1 MTGRGDTRFLFFSG
15 KGGVGKTTMAAAT
28 AVRLADQGRRTLIV
42 TTDPASNL
50 GDVFGREIGHRITP
64 ISGVENL
71 WAMEIDPDK
80 ATEEYRER
88 VLGPMRAVMPEDVV
102 QVIEEQFRSPCTT
115 EIAAFDRFVDFMDGG
130 GFDAVVFDTAP
141 TGHTLRLLELPVDW
155 SRYIEASAQGAG
167 QTCIGPVQAIQESKE
182 KYDRAVGFLTDP
194 ARTTF
199 VFVLQPEE
207 TIIYETQ
214 RSVDELAGIGIRS
227 QELIV
232 NGIVPAEAAVGEFL
246 QRRYGL
252 QQAYLAE
259 IKSRFSSLPMR
270 LVSLRDIEV
279 RGVDSLREVA
289 AELLDGRRPS
299 SRAGTQPYATT
310 CTQQPAQS
318 DNHHMLSLLSP
329 QASAT
334 KAVFFAGKGGVGKTT
349 LSCVTAV
356 HLASQGVRTL
366 LVTTDPAS
374 HLANVLGCQVTHE
387 PRAVPG
393 RDGLWAAQVDQE
405 KAAQAY
411 KEKVLAEARAHY
423 SEEML
428 MAVKEELE
436 SPCTEEIAAFERF
449 LEYLQDRSYE
459 VVIFDTAPT
468 GHTLRLLSLP
478 FDYSQQVELMV
489 ATTPAAAAARE
500 ASRQRFEAIIQRL
513 RDPSQT
519 VFGFVVYPEY
529 TPIVEAQ
536 RAMEDLKAAGIT
548 TQFVVANQ
556 VIPPEACASQLFQR
570 RRAMQGYYLSQIR
583 ARFQTPVVVMPLL
596 EESPRGAAALAEAG
610 RLLWDSEL
618 PWKAA
623 APERRS
629 A

>member
-1 MTGRGDTRFLFFSG
+1 MTGNGDTRFLFFSG

-50 GDVFGREIGHRITP
+50 GDVFGQEIGHRITP

-155 SRYIEASAQGAG
+155 SRYIEISAQGAG

-182 KYDRAVGFLTDP
+182 KYDRAVGLLTDP

-214 RSVDELAGIGIRS
+214 RSADELTRIGIRS

-232 NGIVPAEAAVGEFL
+232 NGIIPAEAAVGEFL
-246 QRRYGL
+246 QRRYSL
-252 QQAYLAE
+252 QQTYLAE

-270 LVSLRDIEV
+270 LVALKDVEI
-279 RGVDSLREVA
+279 RGVDSLRQMA
-289 AELLDGRRPS
+289 AELVDGQGPATDGGEQQFAS
-299 SRAGTQPYATT
+299 LRAEE
-310 CTQQPAQS
+310 PAQNDS
-318 DNHHMLSLLSP
+318 SHVLSLLAP
-329 QASAT
+329 QAGAT

-349 LSCVTAV
+349 LSCITAV

-374 HLANVLGCQVTHE
+374 HLANILGCGVTDE
-387 PRAVPG
+387 PTPVPG
-393 RDGLWAAQVDQE
+393 LHGLWVAQVDQE

-411 KEKVLAEARAHY
+411 KEKVLAEARTRY

-449 LEYLQDRSYE
+449 VEYLQDRSYE

-500 ASRQRFEAIIQRL
+500 ASRQRFEAITRRL
-513 RDPSQT
+513 RDPAQT

-529 TPIVEAQ
+529 TPMVEAE
-536 RAMEDLKAAGIT
+536 RAMEDLRAAGIM

-556 VIPPEACASQLFQR
+556 VIPSEACASQFFQR
-570 RRAMQGYYLSQIR
+570 RRAMQGYYLSQIQV
-583 ARFQTPVVVMPLL
+583 RFQMPVAVMPLL
-596 EESPRGAAALAEAG
+596 VESPRGVGALAEAG
-610 RLLWDSEL
+610 RLLWGSEL

-623 APERRS
+623 APGRTS